1 MQKNDKTKMHLRT
14 ILNTLTTEWFS
25 VMTPQQNAIN
35 KLIYELDE
43 VAIRYETVWGV
54 YKLESLAPDALMD
67 KVQAQVAKLTDAI
80 QRQDEWEVAELVQ
93 GCKRMY
99 DVLEKNAIALGHK
112 PLSPEHW
119 EVKVGS
125 KIYRIV
131 KTVSD
136 ARSLHKP
143 DGSGITILTLEEL
156 VLAYNSSHS
165 DFMRVA
171 GGSVHNAQEN
181 ASGKNVAQIN
191 WKGGDDIPF

>member
-1 MQKNDKTKMHLRT
+1 MKMHLRT

-67 KVQAQVAKLTDAI
+67 KVQAQVVKLTDAI
-80 QRQDEWEVAELVQ
+80 QQQDEFAVAELVQ

-99 DVLEKNAIALGHK
+99 DALEKNAVALGHK
-112 PLSPEHW
+112 PLDPEHW
-119 EVKVGS
+119 EIKVGS

-156 VLAYNSSHS
+156 ILAYNSSHS
-165 DFMRVA
+165 DFLRVA
-171 GGSVHNAQEN
+171 GGSVHKAQEI

-191 WKGGDDIPF
+191 WKEGDTIPF